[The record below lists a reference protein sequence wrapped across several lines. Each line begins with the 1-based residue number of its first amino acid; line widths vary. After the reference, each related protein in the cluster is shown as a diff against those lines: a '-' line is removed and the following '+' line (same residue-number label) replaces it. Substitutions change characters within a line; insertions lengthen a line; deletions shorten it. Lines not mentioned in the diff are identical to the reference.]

1 MENFEMPKI
10 KTKHVIVRFPTVFFS
25 VVMIITLV
33 VYFLVSVSF
42 GSTLD
47 VANFLILGTMEL
59 STFYLYYPDGQLK
72 GQESDRYKTN
82 KKAYNDSANKVNK
95 KRQNKNLQ
103 KYCIVDFHERIQE
116 YIETEMGYCDLNYN
130 DYVYLKKN
138 VSQETLL
145 NKKTKELEI
154 NGERVFLTK
163 EMKKRLNKLLFK
175 DLPIKANNSKTI
187 LSAVETSTTAEIKDK
202 SKADKRFS
210 QIRMIIKVVGIAW
223 FSGYMLV
230 QAKEGLD
237 IETIAKLVI
246 DLASIALVAV
256 TSYLQG
262 EKNQKVY
269 KADFFIEL
277 ALFLDNFFEWL
288 LVEKKIDID
297 TFKPES
303 LLEKDKVEE
312 VKPILIEQKEKE
324 PS

>member
-25 VVMIITLV
+25 FVMIITLV

-72 GQESDRYKTN
+72 GQDSDRYKVN
-82 KKAYNDSANKVNK
+82 KKAYNESANKVNK

-138 VSQETLL
+138 ISQETLL

-187 LSAVETSTTAEIKDK
+187 LSAVETSTTSEIKDK
-202 SKADKRFS
+202 SKQDKRFS
-210 QIRMIIKVVGIAW
+210 QIRMIIKVLGIAW

-277 ALFLDNFFEWL
+277 SLFLDNFFEWL

-312 VKPILIEQKEKE
+312 IKPILIEQKEKE